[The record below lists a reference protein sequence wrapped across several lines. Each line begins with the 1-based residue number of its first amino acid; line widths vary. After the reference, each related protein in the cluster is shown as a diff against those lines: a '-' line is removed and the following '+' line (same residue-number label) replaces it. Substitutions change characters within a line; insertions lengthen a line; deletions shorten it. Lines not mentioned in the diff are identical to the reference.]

1 MNKIKQC
8 ASNRFCRVR
17 SFVQIA
23 GVVLILAIVGIVL
36 WQRGIIPF

>member
-8 ASNRFCRVR
+8 ANNRFCRVR

-36 WQRGIIPF
+36 WQRGIIPL